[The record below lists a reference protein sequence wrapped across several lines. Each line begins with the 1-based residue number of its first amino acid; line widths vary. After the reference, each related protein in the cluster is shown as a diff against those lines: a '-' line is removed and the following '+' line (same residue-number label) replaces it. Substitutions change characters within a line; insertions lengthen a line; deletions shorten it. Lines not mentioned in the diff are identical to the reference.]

1 LSKYLICFFSLFLE
15 VVDFFLLLLLFS
27 NNNKGFK
34 KEHDFNSNEND
45 ITFFI
50 VFIKVF
56 DFNRMKSH
64 IFLEKTKTKN
74 FFYFQIIIDFIGVVV
89 EYKIMLKKFIF
100 FFSLVKLKHY
110 VWILLG

>member
-1 LSKYLICFFSLFLE
+1 MSKYLISFFSLFLE
-15 VVDFFLLLLLFS
+15 VVDFYLLLLFS

-34 KEHDFNSNEND
+34 KEHDFNSYEND

-64 IFLEKTKTKN
+64 IFSEKTKTKN
-74 FFYFQIIIDFIGVVV
+74 FFYFQIIIDFISVV
-89 EYKIMLKKFIF
+89 EYKIMLKIIFYFIF
-100 FFSLVKLKHY
+100 FFH
-110 VWILLG
+110 LLN